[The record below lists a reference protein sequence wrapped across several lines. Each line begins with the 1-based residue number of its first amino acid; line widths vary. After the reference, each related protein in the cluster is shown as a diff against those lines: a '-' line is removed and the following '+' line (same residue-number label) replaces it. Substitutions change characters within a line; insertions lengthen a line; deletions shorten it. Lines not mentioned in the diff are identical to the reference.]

1 MPGESRCKVCHG
13 HCCAL
18 VKDLINVL
26 VEYGEIEPNEEVCI
40 TVLYWLLIMLFLEP

>member
-13 HCCAL
+13 CCCSL

-26 VEYGEIEPNEEVCI
+26 VEYGEVEPNEEVCI
-40 TVLYWLLIMLFLEP
+40 VFVYWLLIVLFLEP

>member
-1 MPGESRCKVCHG
+1 MPGGSHCKVCHG
-13 HCCAL
+13 RCCSL

-40 TVLYWLLIMLFLEP
+40 VVLCWLLIMLFLEP

>member
-13 HCCAL
+13 RCCSL

-26 VEYGEIEPNEEVCI
+26 VEYGEVEPNEEVC
-40 TVLYWLLIMLFLEP
+40 VVFVYWLLIVLFLEP